1 MQMRHCV
8 FIIPSHICVY
18 RRLLAFIS
26 RCLICLQFSSKMF
39 IEEKISLNQRNNMI
53 KSHNIFHVVQNRVEI
68 NIQYF
73 SIRIKYTWNLDNYGI
88 NYFNVK
94 FFHVLFKRTF
104 VCAHVNLTSW
114 LSELQSEMHPFSNN
128 MHATI
133 AWITPA
139 KR

>member
-8 FIIPSHICVY
+8 YIIPSHICVY

-26 RCLICLQFSSKMF
+26 RYLICLQFSLKTF
-39 IEEKISLNQRNNMI
+39 LEEKISLNQRKRI
-53 KSHNIFHVVQNRVEI
+53 KSYNIFTCCTK
-68 NIQYF
+68 YF
-73 SIRIKYTWNLDNYGI
+73 SIRIKYTLNLDYYGI

-104 VCAHVNLTSW
+104 VCAQLNLTSW

-128 MHATI
+128 IHATI
-133 AWITPA
+133 A
-139 KR
+139 